1 MNEISKK
8 LCSAFL
14 GAALAVVGLVW
25 TQNASARPKDD
36 QKENDRLRNSGTVLK
51 EVLNVPDGIP
61 RDLLNKA
68 RCVIVF
74 PSVVKAALGVGGEY
88 GRGAMVCRTGHDFSG
103 AWGAPSMMALEGGSF
118 GFQIGGQATD
128 FMILV
133 MNNRGADSILHS
145 KVKLGAD
152 ASVAA
157 GPKGRDA
164 QANTDVALRAEMLSY
179 SRSRGAFAGISLE
192 GSTIRPDEDAN
203 KRLYGKD
210 VTAVG
215 IIEDA
220 KVTAP
225 ESAHELIS
233 ELQETS
239 PHLQS

>member
-1 MNEISKK
+1 MNEISRK
-8 LCSAFL
+8 LCSVFL
-14 GAALAVVGLVW
+14 GAALAVVGLGW

-88 GRGAMVCRTGHDFSG
+88 GRGAMVCRTGHEFSG

>member
-1 MNEISKK
+1 MNEISRK
-8 LCSAFL
+8 LCSVFL
-14 GAALAVVGLVW
+14 GAALAVVGLGW